1 MRPNIGLGL
10 GDYMKVKD
18 YYSSKM
24 EDYEPTIEMVERDN
38 MKLFYVDEELCEV
51 RFLDE
56 NGEVLRTD
64 YYQDGV
70 RIRYWVRDSDKWNNY

>member
-1 MRPNIGLGL
+1 
-10 GDYMKVKD
+10 MKVKE

-24 EDYEPTIEMVERDN
+24 EDHEPIIEMVEKNN
-38 MKLFYVDEELCEV
+38 MKLFYVDGELCEV

-70 RIRYWVRDSDKWNNY
+70 KIRYWVRDSDKWSNY

>member
-1 MRPNIGLGL
+1 
-10 GDYMKVKD
+10 MKVKD

-24 EDYEPTIEMVERDN
+24 EDHDPTIEMVEKDN
-38 MKLFYVDEELCEV
+38 MKLFYVDGELCEV

-70 RIRYWVRDSDKWNNY
+70 RIRYWIRDNDKWSNY

>member
-1 MRPNIGLGL
+1 
-10 GDYMKVKD
+10 MKVKD
-18 YYSSKM
+18 YFSKT
-24 EDYEPTIEMVERDN
+24 EDYEPTIEMLERDN
-38 MKLFYVDEELCEV
+38 MKLFYIDGELCEV

-70 RIRYWVRDSDKWNNY
+70 RIRYWVKDNDNWSNY

>member
-1 MRPNIGLGL
+1 
-10 GDYMKVKD
+10 MKVKD

-24 EDYEPTIEMVERDN
+24 EDYDPTIEMVEKDN
-38 MKLFYVDEELCEV
+38 MKLFYVDGELCEV

-70 RIRYWVRDSDKWNNY
+70 RIRYWIRAVSYTHLRAHET

>member
-1 MRPNIGLGL
+1 
-10 GDYMKVKD
+10 MKVKD

-24 EDYEPTIEMVERDN
+24 EDYEPTIEMLERDN
-38 MKLFYVDEELCEV
+38 MKLFYVDGELCEV

-56 NGEVLRTD
+56 KGEVLRTD

-70 RIRYWVRDSDKWNNY
+70 KIRYWVRDNDKWPNY

>member
-1 MRPNIGLGL
+1 MEL
-10 GDYMKVKD
+10 GDNMKVKD

-24 EDYEPTIEMVERDN
+24 EDHDPTIEMVEKDN
-38 MKLFYVDEELCEV
+38 MKLFYVDGELCEV

-70 RIRYWVRDSDKWNNY
+70 RIRYWIRDNDKWSNY